1 MLWRMKFLGDSEVA
15 ELKER
20 VAKFLSERG
29 VELQHSGM
37 LETLAEAGARVD
49 KSNGIV
55 RFPPKL
61 QAQALQ
67 SVPSSF
73 SLASPGSG
81 ETAGSGNTA
90 GALTLPHPKSGFYIC
105 TGTGGRGYL
114 DPETGRYRPL
124 TLADVR
130 TWGRLAGALEHIDL
144 CAFPTP
150 TDAPPETVDIHSLA
164 ALLGSTTKHVWI
176 QPHTERSLP
185 YLFEL
190 CAARSGGKKHLK
202 THPLASIIACSL
214 TPFRFKPMDIEVI
227 LQACDYGLPVHLSS
241 LPVIGGTS
249 PITTVAA
256 VLTAAIEVLAMVI
269 MTQIVRPGH
278 PVFALATALAMDM
291 RSGRAVKASPEA
303 MQANALSAQFLT
315 EAYGLPVHTAGLT
328 SDSFAADG
336 QAMVE
341 HSLYG
346 LMVAA
351 GGAVVLGRAGELE
364 AAKTFSPLQLIVDDE
379 IAAALGRLRQ
389 LRGELSLAEEATA
402 WEDILAVAPG
412 GHFLETEHTLR
423 HCREAFQPRLFVRQS
438 RDAWAGE
445 GEKTLIDRTRDRF
458 KELMAA
464 AGRQEV
470 DSATIEAMERIV
482 AEADRALVP

>member
-1 MLWRMKFLGDSEVA
+1 
-15 ELKER
+15 
-20 VAKFLSERG
+20 
-29 VELQHSGM
+29 
-37 LETLAEAGARVD
+37 
-49 KSNGIV
+49 
-55 RFPPKL
+55 
-61 QAQALQ
+61 
-67 SVPSSF
+67 
-73 SLASPGSG
+73 
-81 ETAGSGNTA
+81 
-90 GALTLPHPKSGFYIC
+90 
-105 TGTGGRGYL
+105 
-114 DPETGRYRPL
+114 
-124 TLADVR
+124 
-130 TWGRLAGALEHIDL
+130 
-144 CAFPTP
+144 
-150 TDAPPETVDIHSLA
+150 
-164 ALLGSTTKHVWI
+164 
-176 QPHTERSLP
+176 
-185 YLFEL
+185 
-190 CAARSGGKKHLK
+190 
-202 THPLASIIACSL
+202 
-214 TPFRFKPMDIEVI
+214 
-227 LQACDYGLPVHLSS
+227 
-241 LPVIGGTS
+241 
-249 PITTVAA
+249 
-256 VLTAAIEVLAMVI
+256 
-269 MTQIVRPGH
+269 
-278 PVFALATALAMDM
+278 VFALATALAMDM

-402 WEDILAVAPG
+402 WEDILAVSPG

-423 HCREAFQPRLFVRQS
+423 HCRDAFQPRLFVRQS

-458 KELMAA
+458 KELMASS
-464 AGRQEV
+464 GRQEV